1 MKHLVL
7 VFVLAC
13 SFIGCDSGAIAPAEA
28 KTLVQQGALLIDVRT
43 PDEFDV
49 KHLDGAINI
58 PVDQL
63 EARAAEL
70 PKDKDLIL
78 YCRSGTR
85 SAQGRT
91 TLSRSGFSRV
101 HDLGAMKNWK

>member
-13 SFIGCDSGAIAPAEA
+13 SFTSCDSGAIAATEA
-28 KTLVQQGALLIDVRT
+28 KALVQQGALLIDVRT

-91 TLSRSGFSRV
+91 TLSRAGFARV